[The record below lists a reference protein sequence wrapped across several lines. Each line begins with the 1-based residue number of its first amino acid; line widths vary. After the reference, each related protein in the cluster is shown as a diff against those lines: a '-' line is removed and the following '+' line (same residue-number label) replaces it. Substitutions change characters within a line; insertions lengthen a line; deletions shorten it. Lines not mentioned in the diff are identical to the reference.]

1 MPKTFF
7 EDFQTSLG
15 RRDTIEALR
24 NGLVGE
30 GLVIEGPL
38 GPKKM
43 IYADYIASGRA
54 LMQVEWAVLNE
65 ILPYYANSHTEGSLC
80 GATMTRLRREARTYI
95 AGQCGADARHAVIF
109 AGSGATTALNRI
121 VGLLGV
127 TDAVARGE
135 RPLVVIGPYEHHS
148 NILPWRESGAEV
160 IEIEE
165 AANGGPDMVALES
178 ALETGQ
184 GRLMIGAFSA
194 ASNVSGIIT
203 DVKAVTRLLK
213 SHGARAVWDYA
224 GGGPYMTVDMAAGT
238 DAEIDAVALSPH
250 KFIGG
255 PGASGVLIVRKA
267 AVTHK
272 KPTITTGGGTVRF
285 VSPWAHDYL
294 EDITEREEA
303 GTPNVVGDLRA
314 ALVLA
319 VKAAIGQRTLD
330 ERHEE
335 LRHRALDAWHGLPGL
350 QIMGNPDADRALP
363 FFSIRL
369 VDEKGQDRM
378 HPLLMTRV
386 LSDCF
391 GIQARGGC
399 ACAGPYG
406 HRLLG
411 IDEAASEGIRRR
423 ILAGEAMLK
432 PGWTRFN
439 LSALMDDEKA
449 DKIIDA
455 IRLIA
460 LKPDRYAALYS
471 FDAASDDFVL
481 RQRPAA

>member
-1 MPKTFF
+1 MSNGYFH
-7 EDFQTSLG
+7 DFRARLG
-15 RRDTIEALR
+15 TADAVVALR
-24 NGLVGE
+24 KGLIGE
-30 GLVIEGPL
+30 GVMVDGLF

-54 LMQVEWAVLNE
+54 LMQVEWAVLND

-80 GATMTRLRREARTYI
+80 GATMTQLRREARAYI
-95 AGQCGADARHAVIF
+95 AGECGADERHAVIF
-109 AGSGATTALNRI
+109 TGSGATSALNRI
-121 VGLLGV
+121 VRLLGV
-127 TDAVARGE
+127 TDAVAAGE
-135 RPLVVIGPYEHHS
+135 KPLVLIGPYEHHS

-160 IEIEE
+160 IEIPE
-165 AANGGPDMVALES
+165 AVNGGPDLLALEA
-178 ALETGQ
+178 ALKGGE
-184 GRLMIGAFSA
+184 GRLIIGSFSA
-194 ASNVSGIIT
+194 ASNVSGIVT
-203 DVKAVTRLLK
+203 DVKTVTRLLK
-213 SHGARAVWDYA
+213 HYGALTVWDYA
-224 GGGPYMTVDMAAGT
+224 GGGPYLTVDMAAGT
-238 DAEIDAVALSPH
+238 NVEIDAVALSPH
-250 KFIGG
+250 KFVGG

-294 EDITEREEA
+294 EDIAAREEA
-303 GTPNVVGDLRA
+303 GTPNVVGDIRA
-314 ALVLA
+314 GLVFA
-319 VKAAIGQRTLD
+319 VKAAIGQDLLD
-330 ERHEE
+330 ARHED
-335 LRHRALDAWHGLPGL
+335 LRQRALDAWRGLPGL
-350 QIMGNPDADRALP
+350 QIMGNPEADRALP

-369 VDEKGQDRM
+369 VDEKGADRL
-378 HPLLMTRV
+378 HPLLLTRI

-411 IDEAASEGIRRR
+411 IDEETSEAIRAR
-423 ILAGEAMLK
+423 ILRGDAILK

-449 DKIIDA
+449 DKVIDA

-460 LKPDRYAALYS
+460 FKPERYAALYS
-471 FDAASDDFVL
+471 FDAAANDFAL
-481 RQRPAA
+481 RKKSAA

>member
-7 EDFQTSLG
+7 EDFQTSLCS
-15 RRDTIEALR
+15 RDTVEALR
-24 NGLVGE
+24 RGLVGE
-30 GLVIEGPL
+30 GFVIEGPF
-38 GPKKM
+38 GPRKM

-54 LMQVEWAVLNE
+54 LMQIEWAVLND

-80 GATMTRLRREARTYI
+80 GATMTRLRRDARAYI
-95 AGQCGADARHAVIF
+95 GGQCGADDRHAVIF
-109 AGSGATTALNRI
+109 TGSGATAALNRI

-127 TDAVARGE
+127 ADAVARGE
-135 RPLVVIGPYEHHS
+135 APLVLIGPYEHHS

-160 IEIEE
+160 IEIDE
-165 AANGGPDMVALES
+165 AANGGPDMAALEA
-178 ALETGQ
+178 ALKEGQ
-184 GRLMIGAFSA
+184 GRLVIGSFSA
-194 ASNVSGIIT
+194 ASNVSGIVT
-203 DVKAVTRLLK
+203 DVTAVTRLLK
-213 SHGARAVWDYA
+213 RHGALAVWDYA
-224 GGGPYMTVDMAAGT
+224 GGGPYLTIDMAGGT

-267 AVTHK
+267 AVAHH
-272 KPTITTGGGTVRF
+272 KPTIATGGGTVRF

-294 EDITEREEA
+294 EDVIAREEA
-303 GTPNVVGDLRA
+303 GTPNVIGDFRA
-314 ALVLA
+314 GLVFA
-319 VKAAIGQRTLD
+319 VKAAIGQDLLD
-330 ERHEE
+330 ARHEE
-335 LRHRALDAWHGLPGL
+335 LRQRALDAWLCLPGL

-369 VDEKGQDRM
+369 VDEKGQDRL
-378 HPLLMTRV
+378 HPLLLTRV

-411 IDEAASEGIRRR
+411 IDEAASEDIRRR
-423 ILAGEAMLK
+423 ILAGEVMLK

-439 LSALMDDEKA
+439 LSALMNDEKA

-455 IRLIA
+455 VRLIA
-460 LKPDRYAALYS
+460 LKPERYAALYS
-471 FDAASDDFVL
+471 FDAESNDFVL
-481 RQRPAA
+481 RQKSAA